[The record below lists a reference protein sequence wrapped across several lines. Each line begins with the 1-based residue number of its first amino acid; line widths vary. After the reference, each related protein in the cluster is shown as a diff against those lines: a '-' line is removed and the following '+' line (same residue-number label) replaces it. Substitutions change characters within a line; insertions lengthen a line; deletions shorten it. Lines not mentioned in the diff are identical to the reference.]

1 MGYFCKCVI
10 SRLNIYSGVLQIE
23 KKRDLMFFLPMNIK
37 DIFQTNYEFKCCHQ
51 CQNHQRHIPFTGLY
65 SILVMGRFVKKIENL
80 TLSSQKY
87 FKSVEIKKILKGYK
101 NKGNLGQIKQV
112 FSSLK
117 I

>member
-1 MGYFCKCVI
+1 
-10 SRLNIYSGVLQIE
+10 
-23 KKRDLMFFLPMNIK
+23 
-37 DIFQTNYEFKCCHQ
+37 
-51 CQNHQRHIPFTGLY
+51 
-65 SILVMGRFVKKIENL
+65 MGRFVKKIENL

-87 FKSVEIKKILKGYK
+87 FMSVEIKKILKGYK